1 VIAPNAGGDA
11 TIAVKGTYTI
21 GIAAGESFSIHN
33 LAMRNATATLDV
45 AGQLNLSGV
54 LTLAR
59 GTIRLDNGGGVAGS
73 VTVAAGATLVGA
85 GTVDGAAQSAGTI
98 EASGGALTIAGPV
111 TGTGGALLID
121 NGATLNLGA
130 AVSGDNIAFAAA
142 GKSVL
147 TLGAAGSVASA
158 ISGFATG
165 DAIDLEKLRATS
177 DSYAGGV
184 LSLFDGAAR
193 VASLSI
199 VGSYAGQVFALSA
212 DGAGGT
218 DVTLAPAA
226 TSSHNLALF
235 AQAIAAFGPTEAW
248 VTGRADGL
256 ALEQRH
262 FDLALARQ

>member
-1 VIAPNAGGDA
+1 
-11 TIAVKGTYTI
+11 
-21 GIAAGESFSIHN
+21 
-33 LAMRNATATLDV
+33 
-45 AGQLNLSGV
+45 
-54 LTLAR
+54 
-59 GTIRLDNGGGVAGS
+59 VAGS

-98 EASGGALTIAGPV
+98 EASGGALTIAGSV

-158 ISGFATG
+158 ISGFDTG
-165 DAIDLEKLRATS
+165 DAIDLENLRATS

-226 TSSHNLALF
+226 VSSHNLALF